1 MSFGQQDWSRG
12 CKSHKEVFRG
22 RHLEKW
28 LIVTCL
34 ITTCPPSF
42 VPGSD
47 TGVYPDIPPCVDWTS
62 GLCSSYLSFIHL
74 NYMKNCDLAVYYL
87 LSLNWCWLPNFHR
100 NTVHLLAATFLST
113 NITFV
118 ITAAAKQFIVVFT
131 FHFTLHVK
139 RLYNDCNL
147 INHAACICLV
157 TDEESIKNPLHIFPS
172 TLLMAFK
179 FWCEIC
185 INRTEIAAPPGW
197 MSGFCATATVSVPRK
212 TVKEEETEDSKKE
225 MTRTQR
231 REGLIDGEVVSEDSQ
246 TASNSQTPFQYLTAS
261 VCASTR
267 KKQSEPGEG
276 FVLTFT
282 RHNINVRG

>member
-1 MSFGQQDWSRG
+1 
-12 CKSHKEVFRG
+12 
-22 RHLEKW
+22 
-28 LIVTCL
+28 
-34 ITTCPPSF
+34 
-42 VPGSD
+42 
-47 TGVYPDIPPCVDWTS
+47 
-62 GLCSSYLSFIHL
+62 
-74 NYMKNCDLAVYYL
+74 MKNCDLAEYYL

-100 NTVHLLAATFLST
+100 NTAHLLAATFLST

-185 INRTEIAAPPGW
+185 IKGTEIAAPPGW

-212 TVKEEETEDSKKE
+212 TVKEEETEHSKKRNDKDTTE
-225 MTRTQR
+225 RGSDWWKSCFR
-231 REGLIDGEVVSEDSQ
+231 RQSDSLKQSDSFSIFDSQ
-246 TASNSQTPFQYLTAS
+246 CLRIDEKETEWARGRVCSDFYKTQYQ
-261 VCASTR
+261 R
-267 KKQSEPGEG
+267 
-276 FVLTFT
+276 
-282 RHNINVRG
+282 

>member
-1 MSFGQQDWSRG
+1 
-12 CKSHKEVFRG
+12 
-22 RHLEKW
+22 
-28 LIVTCL
+28 
-34 ITTCPPSF
+34 
-42 VPGSD
+42 
-47 TGVYPDIPPCVDWTS
+47 
-62 GLCSSYLSFIHL
+62 
-74 NYMKNCDLAVYYL
+74 MKNCDLAEYYL

-100 NTVHLLAATFLST
+100 NTAHLLAATFLST
-113 NITFV
+113 NITLV

-185 INRTEIAAPPGW
+185 IKGTEIAAPPGW

-212 TVKEEETEDSKKE
+212 TVKEEETEHSKKE